1 MFHRTCRRVEA
12 ILQSRANE
20 LEEENTDLRNRLDS
34 ERDKASE
41 REKILLDRLM
51 AIEQPAVF
59 TRFAAGRAVQARAER
74 NYPDQPAPGPA
85 VIPRDVVGSGGGSG
99 YSVFGDPLKLGYGG
113 GGRDG
118 VGGAGADERSAKP
131 VLSPT
136 PRNFRPLRGI
146 VVGGELGARA
156 ATATATA
163 SAPLSQSAPDPTPQP
178 E

>member
-51 AIEQPAVF
+51 AIEQPAAF

-85 VIPRDVVGSGGGSG
+85 VIPRDVVGGVGGSG
-99 YSVFGDPLKLGYGG
+99 HSVFGDPLKLGYGAG
-113 GGRDG
+113 T
-118 VGGAGADERSAKP
+118 GADAGERSAKP

>member
-51 AIEQPAVF
+51 AIEQPAAF

-74 NYPDQPAPGPA
+74 NYPDQPAPEPA
-85 VIPRDVVGSGGGSG
+85 VIPRDVVGGVGGSG
-99 YSVFGDPLKLGYGG
+99 HSVFGDPLKLGYGG
-113 GGRDG
+113 GAGS
-118 VGGAGADERSAKP
+118 AGADERSAKP

-146 VVGGELGARA
+146 VASGGGGGA
-156 ATATATA
+156 ATSTATA